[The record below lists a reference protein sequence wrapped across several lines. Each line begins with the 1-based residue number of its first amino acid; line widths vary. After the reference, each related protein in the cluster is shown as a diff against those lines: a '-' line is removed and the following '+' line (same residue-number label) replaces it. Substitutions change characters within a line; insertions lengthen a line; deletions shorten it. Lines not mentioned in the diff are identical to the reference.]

1 MADFLDLGMFV
12 VTCGMLMLGFPVA
25 FTLAGVALMF
35 AVIGFGFGVFDMTY
49 LLALPSRIYG
59 NAMTNEIL
67 IAVPLFVYM
76 GIVLERSRVA
86 EELLETMGQLFGSLR
101 GGLGI
106 SVTIVGALLAAS
118 TGIVGATV
126 VTMGLLSLP
135 TMMRRGYDPSLS
147 CGAICAAGTLGQI
160 IPPSI
165 VLILLGDQISNA
177 YVEAQREIGNWSPE
191 PVSIGDLFAGA
202 IIPGFTLVAL
212 YIAYQLFIAWWKP
225 ETSPPIPPEE
235 LQRGS
240 DFYRKV
246 LSALIPP
253 LVLIVSVLGSILM
266 GIATP
271 TEAAAVG
278 AVGASLLASA
288 RVKSLELPYSYFDH
302 GTGNIFTRLLRRIE
316 GRGNISVYATL
327 IAFILL
333 LVLVNVADMR
343 LGRGAATETSNI
355 FAIGLAMLASAVVV
369 WGIVV
374 ANWRLFATGLLR
386 PVMNGT
392 LDISS
397 LVFVILIGATLFS
410 LVFRGLGGD
419 EAVKELLLNL
429 PGGEYTAVLIVM
441 LVMLVLGFF
450 LDFIEITF
458 VVVPVVAPILLQ
470 TDSFSP
476 VWLGLMMAMNL
487 QTSFLTPP
495 FGFALFYLRGVAPK
509 SIKTQEIY
517 RGVLPFIVIQL
528 IGLGLLATFPE
539 MADWL
544 PRVLFGTNY

>member
-1 MADFLDLGMFV
+1 MADFLDLAMFV
-12 VTCGMLMLGFPVA
+12 VTCGMLLLGFPVA
-25 FTLAGVALMF
+25 FTLAGFALLF
-35 AVIGFGFGVFDMTY
+35 AVLGFAFGVFDMTY

-135 TMMRRGYDPSLS
+135 TMMRRGYNPSLS

-202 IIPGFTLVAL
+202 IIPGFTLVGL
-212 YIAYQLFIAWWKP
+212 YIMYQLFMAWWKP
-225 ETSPPIPPEE
+225 ETSPAIPAEE

-253 LVLIVSVLGSILM
+253 LVLIVAVLGSILM
-266 GIATP
+266 GMATP

-288 RVKSLELPYSYFDH
+288 RIKNLNLPYENFNTD
-302 GTGNIFTRLLRRIE
+302 NPLLRLLHRFE
-316 GRGNISVYATL
+316 GKGNLSVYATL
-327 IAFILL
+327 VAFLVL

-343 LGRGAATETSNI
+343 LGRGDATETSNI
-355 FAIGLAMLASAVVV
+355 IAIVLAICAALVVA
-369 WGIVV
+369 WGVV
-374 ANWRLFATGLLR
+374 IANWRLFATGLLR

-419 EAVKELLLNL
+419 DAVKELLLNL

-509 SIKTQEIY
+509 SIQTQQIY
-517 RGVLPFIVIQL
+517 RGVIPFIIIQL
-528 IGLGLLATFPE
+528 IGLGLLAIFPE

-544 PRVLFGTNY
+544 PRVLFGTSYG